1 MAIPIESADLST
13 LLAEAAAVGDEFV
26 RRFGGLSEAQ
36 LNWQPNPEEWSIG
49 YCVEH
54 VITANRSY
62 FAPIEQILAG
72 ARAQTFWERVPLLPG
87 LFGPL
92 LIRTL
97 APGANGHVQAPKVFL
112 PSTTAVP
119 GDVMARFT
127 MQQRELL
134 DVMERCRALDVSSIV
149 ITSPAAW
156 FVTYSLLDAFRII
169 VVHLQH
175 HLHQTS
181 KLLALPEFPD
191 ATPAPAE
198 RYAE

>member
-1 MAIPIESADLST
+1 MAITIASADLPS
-13 LLAEAAAVGDEFV
+13 LIVEAAAVGKEFEH
-26 RRFGGLSEAQ
+26 RFGGLSEAA

-54 VITANRSY
+54 VIVANRSY

-72 ARAQTFWERVPLLPG
+72 NRKQTLWERVPLVPG

-92 LIRTL
+92 LIRAL
-97 APGANGHVQAPKVFL
+97 EPGAKGRVQAPKVFL
-112 PSTTAVP
+112 PGTTAVP
-119 GDVMARFT
+119 GDVIARFAV
-127 MQQRELL
+127 QQRELL
-134 DVMERCRALDVSSIV
+134 GLMERCRARDSSSIV

-169 VVHLQH
+169 VMHLQH

-181 KLLALPEFPD
+181 KLLALPEFPSD
-191 ATPAPAE
+191 KRTHATS
-198 RYAE
+198 YVD

>member
-1 MAIPIESADLST
+1 MAITIATADLPA
-13 LLAEAAAVGDEFV
+13 LLAEAATVGAEFE

-62 FAPIEQILAG
+62 IAPIEHILAG
-72 ARAQTFWERVPLLPG
+72 TRRPTFWERVPLLPG
-87 LFGPL
+87 LFGSL
-92 LIRTL
+92 LIRAL
-97 APGANGHVQAPKVFL
+97 APGASGHVRAPKVFL

-119 GDVMARFT
+119 GDVMARFAT
-127 MQQRELL
+127 QQRELIGL
-134 DVMERCRALDVSSIV
+134 MERCSALDLTSII

-181 KLLALPEFPD
+181 KLLALPEFPG
-191 ATPAPAE
+191 AGPTRAE
-198 RYAE
+198 SHAD